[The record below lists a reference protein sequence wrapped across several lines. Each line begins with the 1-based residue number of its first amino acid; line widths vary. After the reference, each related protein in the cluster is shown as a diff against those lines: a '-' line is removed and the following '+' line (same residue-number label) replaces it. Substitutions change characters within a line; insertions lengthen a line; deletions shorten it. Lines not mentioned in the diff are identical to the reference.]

1 MPPSR
6 EQRRSNVRRA
16 NVTACTRCRS
26 RKQRCD
32 QNLPACSNCERAGV
46 ECVSTDIDG
55 RIAPRSY
62 MKSLEDRIT
71 YLETQLAAHGI
82 EDVDML
88 PAELQSANLQPV
100 DLQSTDMPTIDF
112 SPAETSDIIPAS
124 AISPETDV
132 ESEDLVGRI
141 ALNCL
146 QPHAFSQ
153 GIVNQNGLSLLR
165 SLLAAPM
172 TKVSWTEKKSDNHS
186 LLDELPRETS
196 ASVPRQEI
204 AGRLLHTYFEHC
216 NFFSPIISS
225 KEDFLT
231 MIEPLYSDASAFNP
245 NLINARFRAFVVFGT
260 SILLLNRTD
269 PSVPISRSEGYF
281 AAATQ
286 LFSQHPGSIC
296 TGDLEH
302 LANLLFIIQYAC
314 FSSNLTAAWHF
325 LGLATRLVV
334 ELNLHNERHGSLL
347 DQRQLNERRWLFWS
361 TYTFE
366 RNLCAILGRPFSIP
380 DEAIET
386 ALPMPPSDEP
396 ERVLAAHLIKYRQ
409 LESEIYTTLNHK
421 EPLNGA
427 VLNKQQWKESIQRR
441 LLQWHATVPPIQ
453 RTSQLAPA
461 EIFNGSLYNAL
472 VHIYYP
478 SYHFPNPSSEDL
490 ALLAQS
496 ATNAIN
502 CYKQSFRAGEL
513 RFYWRTVHNVFR
525 AGVAMAY
532 CVQIAA
538 TQQTPDLNLSDATAS
553 INSCSSILWGMV
565 ERYPAGQAYR
575 DIFDSIANS
584 VAKLQHE
591 HVEPGDGRN
600 LFAQNIHQTNP
611 SVLTNISPGLGS
623 TDLPLT
629 ALDVLSWGFGDLSEV
644 HNRV

>member
-1 MPPSR
+1 MPPPR

-62 MKSLEDRIT
+62 MKSLEDRIA
-71 YLETQLAAHGI
+71 YLETQLTAHGI
-82 EDVDML
+82 ED
-88 PAELQSANLQPV
+88 
-100 DLQSTDMPTIDF
+100 
-112 SPAETSDIIPAS
+112 
-124 AISPETDV
+124 
-132 ESEDLVGRI
+132 SEDLVGRI

-153 GIVNQNGLSLLR
+153 GIVNQNGLSVLR
-165 SLLAAPM
+165 SLLSDPM
-172 TKVSWTEKKSDNHS
+172 IKVSWAEKKSDNHS

-196 ASVPRQEI
+196 VGMPRQEV
-204 AGRLLHTYFEHC
+204 AGRLVDTYFEHC

-231 MIEPLYSDASAFNP
+231 MIEPLYDASASDQS
-245 NLINARFRAFVVFGT
+245 LINVRFRALVVFGT

-269 PSVPISRSEGYF
+269 SSVPISRSEGYF
-281 AAATQ
+281 TAATQ
-286 LFSQHPGSIC
+286 LFSQHPDSIC

-302 LANLLFIIQYAC
+302 VANLLFIIQYAC

-325 LGLATRLVV
+325 LGLATRLAV
-334 ELNLHNERHGSLL
+334 ELNLHNERPGTASDH
-347 DQRQLNERRWLFWS
+347 QQTNERRWLFWS

-366 RNLCAILGRPFSIP
+366 RNLCVILGRPFSIP

-386 ALPMPPSDEP
+386 PLPIPPSDDP
-396 ERVLAAHLIKYRQ
+396 ERALAVHLIKSRL
-409 LESEIYTTLNHK
+409 LESEIYTTLNQK
-421 EPLNGA
+421 EPCNGA
-427 VLNKQQWKESIQRR
+427 ILNKPAWRENIQRR
-441 LLQWHATVPPIQ
+441 LLEWHTSVPPIH

-461 EIFNGSLYNAL
+461 EIFNGVLYNAL
-472 VHIYYP
+472 VHLYYP
-478 SYHFPNPSSEDL
+478 SCHFPNPSNEDL
-490 ALLAQS
+490 VVLAQS
-496 ATNAIN
+496 AADSIN

-525 AGVAMAY
+525 SGVAVAY
-532 CVQIAA
+532 CAQIAA
-538 TQQTPDLNLSDATAS
+538 MQQNPDLDLGDTTAS

-584 VAKLQHE
+584 VVNQRREQMDLGESH
-591 HVEPGDGRN
+591 N
-600 LFAQNIHQTNP
+600 MFAQSSEHTSIFAEL
-611 SVLTNISPGLGS
+611 SADLGAAN
-623 TDLPLT
+623 LPLT
-629 ALDVLSWGFGDLSEV
+629 ALDALSWGFGDLSQV
-644 HNRV
+644 HENI

>member
-62 MKSLEDRIT
+62 MKSLEDRIA

-82 EDVDML
+82 EDIDML
-88 PAELQSANLQPV
+88 PADLQPVDLQPV
-100 DLQSTDMPTIDF
+100 DLQSTDMQAIDF
-112 SPAETSDIIPAS
+112 SPAETSDIMAAS
-124 AISPETDV
+124 AISPGTDV
-132 ESEDLVGRI
+132 DSEDLVGRI

-146 QPHAFSQ
+146 DPHAFSQ

-165 SLLAAPM
+165 SLLSAPM
-172 TKVSWTEKKSDNHS
+172 TKVSWTEKKSDNQS
-186 LLDELPRETS
+186 LLDELPREIS
-196 ASVPRQEI
+196 ASMPRHEV
-204 AGRLLHTYFEHC
+204 AGRLIDTYFEHC
-216 NFFSPIISS
+216 NFFSPIVSS
-225 KEDFLT
+225 KKKFLV
-231 MIEPLYSDASAFNP
+231 MIKPLYGDTSTADLP
-245 NLINARFRAFVVFGT
+245 LINVRFRALVVFGT

-286 LFSQHPGSIC
+286 LFSQHPDSIC

-302 LANLLFIIQYAC
+302 LANLLLVIQYAC

-334 ELNLHNERHGSLL
+334 ELNLHNERTRSSL
-347 DQRQLNERRWLFWS
+347 DPHQLNERRWLFWS

-396 ERVLAAHLIKYRQ
+396 ERALAVHLIKSRQ
-409 LESEIYTTLNHK
+409 LESEIYTTLNQR
-421 EPLNGA
+421 EPINGA
-427 VLNKQQWKESIQRR
+427 ILNKEQWKESIQRR

-453 RTSQLAPA
+453 HTSQLAPT

-502 CYKQSFRAGEL
+502 CYRQSFRAGEL

-532 CVQIAA
+532 CAQMAA
-538 TQQTPDLNLSDATAS
+538 MQQNPELNLSDATAS

-575 DIFDSIANS
+575 DIFDSIAHS
-584 VAKLQHE
+584 VANRQRE
-591 HVEPGDGRN
+591 QAEMGDSRN
-600 LFAQNIHQTNP
+600 LFAQNSHQSQT
-611 SVLTNISPGLGS
+611 SIFADISTDLGS
-623 TDLPLT
+623 NDLPLT

-644 HNRV
+644 HDRV